1 MLGGLARRVAFVD
14 KVRTEGDKIIVVD
27 SGNFY
32 PDARSLDP
40 ARAKAKA
47 ELIGRIYRRMGATA
61 VNVSNFEL
69 QQGIA
74 FLKGEITKG
83 LPLTSANIIDKKGK
97 LIFPNYKIKKVDKI
111 RIGFFGLARQAID
124 ERLAEREGI
133 AMKDPLAAAK
143 DTVQRLKKRADMVIL
158 LSDLGQDLD
167 RKIAAE
173 VGDID
178 FILDSRDVAYGYSQ
192 KLENAYL
199 LTSSKDGKNIG
210 KLRMLIE
217 NPSKPFTEDSA
228 DRIRQQ
234 IRDMDANIQSFSKNA
249 STDENERM
257 LKQMR
262 QQRSQLQQRLS
273 FSSKPKGNQFSWS
286 SIPLEKD
293 GGEDRAVAEWIRRAG
308 FDKD

>member
-1 MLGGLARRVAFVD
+1 VLGGLARRVAFVD

-27 SGNFY
+27 SGNFF
-32 PDARSLDP
+32 PDARLLDP
-40 ARAKAKA
+40 VKAKAKA
-47 ELIGRIYRRMGATA
+47 ELIGKIYRRMGATA
-61 VNVSNFEL
+61 VNASDFEL

-83 LPLTSANIIDKKGK
+83 LPLTSANITDKKGK
-97 LIFPNYKIKKVDKI
+97 LIFPNYKIKKIGKI
-111 RIGFFGLARQAID
+111 RIGFFGLTRQNLD
-124 ERLAEREGI
+124 ERIAEREGV
-133 AMKDPLAAAK
+133 AVKEPLSAAK
-143 DTVQRLKKRADMVIL
+143 DTIQRLKKRADMVIL
-158 LSDLGQDLD
+158 LSDLGQELD

-173 VGDID
+173 VSDIN

-192 KLENAYL
+192 KLENVYL

-234 IRDMDANIQSFSKNA
+234 IRDIDSNIQSFSKNS

-257 LKQMR
+257 LRQMR

-273 FSSKPKGNQFSWS
+273 YSSKPKGNQFSWS
-286 SIPLEKD
+286 SMPLEKD
-293 GGEDRAVAEWIRRAG
+293 GAEDRAVSEWIRKAG